1 MITCIGRSLT
11 VGSCETS
18 QAGKARGSNVDITK
32 IVISVYWSHPM
43 GALILLHD
51 YTDVNKAHPPFHFP
65 AFKVSSDRMWLKK
78 MSETFTL

>member
-1 MITCIGRSLT
+1 
-11 VGSCETS
+11 
-18 QAGKARGSNVDITK
+18 
-32 IVISVYWSHPM
+32 M